1 MHATHG
7 WNNRKTRFPVEID
20 AVAHRSNGSK
30 VSVRV
35 SNFSEMGCRIETDRA
50 LHIGERLQ
58 IAVPRM
64 GSMKALKQSL
74 AKGGGAG
81 FIKYV
86 PKNGSMNVRFL
97 EEPEKLKLMLT
108 TSAPSS

>member
-20 AVAHRSNGSK
+20 AVAHRSDGSK

-64 GSMKALKQSL
+64 CNLKAQVRWALV
-74 AKGGGAG
+74 GCAG
-81 FIKYV
+81 T
-86 PKNGSMNVRFL
+86 RFL
-97 EEPEKLKLMLT
+97 TE
-108 TSAPSS
+108 SDF